1 LAKLDQISK
10 LCSIGLDDGTAFEV
24 LSTDIA
30 DIDAGDNI
38 GAKLQIDQ
46 AEAKAEKHRAMALAI

>member
-1 LAKLDQISK
+1 MLNW
-10 LCSIGLDDGTAFEV
+10 GLDDGTAFEV